1 MAVVLDDEQVAA
13 IGEGAKRFPVAAS
26 INGHA
31 WHSTVVRMRG
41 QFLLELSKGGPRPRG
56 VEAQTLEMLRAGETR
71 S

>member
-1 MAVVLDDEQVAA
+1 VAVVLDDEQVAA
-13 IGEGAKRFPVAAS
+13 VGEGAKRFPVAAS

-31 WHSTVVRMRG
+31 WQGTVVRMRG
-41 QFLLELSKGGPRPRG
+41 QFLPELSKGGPRPGG

>member
-1 MAVVLDDEQVAA
+1 MLDDEQVAA
-13 IGEGAKRFPVAAS
+13 VGEGAKRFPVAAS

-41 QFLLELSKGGPRPRG
+41 EFLLGLSKEVRGHAG